1 MKKTKQGGR
10 KDVMEECSRI
20 QGQWGEAEMRDLT
33 VETGFGLK
41 VSETVTERW
50 RRRKKCCKIVGKPF
64 TFDLCFCVLP
74 AQGVEGYGGD
84 QRAPEQEQAGLKEF
98 YL

>member
-1 MKKTKQGGR
+1 MKKTKQCGR

-20 QGQWGEAEMRDLT
+20 QGQWGKTEMRDLT

-41 VSETVTERW
+41 VSETVIKRW
-50 RRRKKCCKIVGKPF
+50 RRREKRCKIVRKPF
-64 TFDLCFCVLP
+64 TFDLCIVSCQRWEWKV
-74 AQGVEGYGGD
+74 QGGG
-84 QRAPEQEQAGLKEF
+84 QRGPEQEQAGHKGF